1 MSTTAYTAPLNGP
14 FIGPFIG
21 RADELARLTRIL
33 DRARAGEARA
43 VLVAGDAGVG
53 KTRVLA
59 EAAGYAAAAGT
70 TVITG
75 HCVDLGDV
83 GLPYLPFTEIL
94 GVLTGD
100 ERFCGTLAAHPV
112 VDRLIGHGGDGARDA
127 GGRPQLFEGLAA
139 LLAELTRA
147 APLLLVLED
156 LHWADQSSR
165 DLLRFLLS
173 RGVLGGAGSAGG
185 APGQRLAVFA
195 SYRADDL
202 HRRHP
207 LRPLLAELVRL
218 PAVERLELRPMPD
231 GEVAR
236 LVRSQRTAPVTDA
249 TIRRIVERAEG
260 NAFYAEE
267 LLAATSESA
276 PGDASAV
283 PSGLADVLLSRFEQ
297 LSPTA
302 QQVLRTA
309 AVAGR
314 RVEHDL
320 LRDAVRLP
328 EEDLES
334 ALREAVGRQLL
345 VAGGGPGRERDRSSG
360 GALSEG
366 LGGGP
371 GGISRNGLGGG
382 PGGSARNGLVGG
394 SGGSSRDGLGG
405 NAHASLGGGPDGSS
419 RAGLGGGPGGS
430 PRAGLVGGSG
440 ENARDRL
447 GGGPGG
453 SSRDGLGGD
462 FGSSSGG
469 GSRGGS
475 REGAGGDSA
484 YSFRHALIRE
494 AVYADLLPGERVRLH
509 RAFAQV
515 LAGRGLPAEYA
526 AERAHHSRESHDLPD
541 ALAASLEA
549 ADHAARVRAPA
560 EELRHLEAALDLW
573 SAVPAD
579 ARPDGYDTVTLT
591 LRASAAA
598 AHAGE
603 THRAVSLTRAALAHM
618 GSDEDSEL
626 AARVRY
632 TLAGNLMRIDSL
644 TAAFT
649 YSSEALAMI
658 PADPPSRT
666 WVWAASTHVMAARYV
681 GHDETAR
688 DVARRALGIAE
699 DLDIPDARADLMISL
714 VGLEGASRTT
724 SEGRARLREARE
736 LARRAGNTSIEMRAL
751 FNLSIGAY
759 ESGDLDEC
767 LTWLSDGLER
777 AGRAGLLASPYPLE
791 MRYLRSL
798 VLYSLGQWDA
808 CVRAAESDAEGLP
821 AAGRYA
827 IGPAL
832 SVALARGEEGAA
844 ERARSLLDGPF
855 DWMAA
860 LVAGILLTDAAALR
874 HDPEAAVEQVRTSVV
889 ALTEDSGTAPDVVVR
904 LAALALAPVADAAV
918 AARQAGDE
926 DGVRR
931 WCETGAELVGMARVT
946 AAEGEDGAPQGP
958 EGRAWL
964 ARAEAEWARACAEPD
979 PRAREAREAREE
991 TGVAR
996 ESTQAWEKAVEAFG
1010 YGDVYE
1016 QARCR
1021 VRLAEALVAAGRR
1034 EEAAGQARVAQD
1046 TAVRLGAVPLRADV
1060 ERLIRRAR
1068 LAETSPVAGVPA
1080 LTARENDVL
1089 LLLAR
1094 GRINRQIGEEL
1105 FISGKTASVHVSNIL
1120 AKLGAAS
1127 RTEAVAIAYREGL
1140 VEPGPAAS
1148 G

>member
-1 MSTTAYTAPLNGP
+1 MPTTAFTT
-14 FIGPFIG
+14 PFIG
-21 RADELARLTRIL
+21 REDELARLTRVL

-59 EAAGYAAAAGT
+59 EAAAHAAEAGT
-70 TVITG
+70 TVVTG

-94 GVLTGD
+94 GVLAGD
-100 ERFCGTLAAHPV
+100 ERFAGAMAAHPV
-112 VDRLIGHGGDGARDA
+112 VDRLLGDGGHGGRDA
-127 GGRPQLFEGLAA
+127 DGRPQLFEGMAA
-139 LLAELTRA
+139 LLAELTRV

-173 RGVLGGAGSAGG
+173 RGILQNPRTRPGVSGPPSGAGGPGEAGG
-185 APGQRLAVFA
+185 ALGGGGALGRRLAVLA

-218 PAVERLELRPMPD
+218 PAVERLELRPMAD
-231 GEVAR
+231 AEVAR
-236 LVRSQRTAPVTDA
+236 LVRSRRAAPLPEA
-249 TIRRIVERAEG
+249 TVRGIVSRAEG

-267 LLAATSESA
+267 LLAAAAETG
-276 PGDASAV
+276 PGAASAV
-283 PSGLADVLLSRFEQ
+283 PSGLADVLLIRFEQ
-297 LSPTA
+297 LPATA

-320 LRDAVRLP
+320 LRDAVGLP
-328 EEDLES
+328 EDELES

-345 VAGGGPGRERDRSSG
+345 VSG
-360 GALSEG
+360 
-366 LGGGP
+366 
-371 GGISRNGLGGG
+371 
-382 PGGSARNGLVGG
+382 
-394 SGGSSRDGLGG
+394 D
-405 NAHASLGGGPDGSS
+405 D
-419 RAGLGGGPGGS
+419 
-430 PRAGLVGGSG
+430 
-440 ENARDRL
+440 DT
-447 GGGPGG
+447 
-453 SSRDGLGGD
+453 
-462 FGSSSGG
+462 
-469 GSRGGS
+469 
-475 REGAGGDSA
+475 

-509 RAFAQV
+509 RAFARV
-515 LAGRGLPAEYA
+515 LAGPGRPAESA

-541 ALAASLEA
+541 ALTASLAA
-549 ADHAARVRAPA
+549 ADHAGRVRAPA
-560 EELRHLEAALDLW
+560 EELRHLESALDLW
-573 SAVPAD
+573 SAVPPG
-579 ARPDGYDTVTLT
+579 ARPEGYDTVTLT

-603 THRAVSLTRAALAHM
+603 THRAVSLTRAALARV

-632 TLAGNLMRIDSL
+632 TLAGDLMRIDSL
-644 TAAFT
+644 SAAFA

-658 PADPPSRT
+658 PAEPPSRT

-681 GHDETAR
+681 GDDETAR
-688 DVARRALGIAE
+688 RVARRALVVAE
-699 DLDIPDARADLMISL
+699 ELDLPDARADLLISL
-714 VGLEGASRTT
+714 VGLEGERRTVP
-724 SEGRARLREARE
+724 EGRARLREARE
-736 LARRAGNTSIEMRAL
+736 LARRAGNTSVEMRAL
-751 FNLSIGAY
+751 FNLAIGSY

-767 LTWLSDGLER
+767 HRWLSDGLER
-777 AGRAGLLASPYPLE
+777 AGRAGLLSSPYPLE
-791 MRYLRSL
+791 MRYLRFL
-798 VLYSLGQWDA
+798 VLYSLGEWDE
-808 CVRAAESDAEGLP
+808 CVRAAWSEAERLP
-821 AAGRYA
+821 VAGGYA

-832 SVALARGEEGAA
+832 SVALARGDRSAA
-844 ERARSLLDGPF
+844 ERARALLDGPF
-855 DWMAA
+855 DWMAT
-860 LVAGILLTDAAALR
+860 LVAGVLLTDAAVLR
-874 HDPEAAVEQVRTSVV
+874 RDPEGAVEQVRTTLA
-889 ALTEDSGTAPDVVVR
+889 ALVDDSGTTPDVAVR
-904 LAALALAPVADAAV
+904 LAALALAAVADAAV
-918 AARQAGDE
+918 AARSSGDE
-926 DGVRR
+926 EGVRR
-931 WCETGAELVGMARVT
+931 WTGTASELVETARVT
-946 AAEGEDGAPQGP
+946 AAEGEDGSPQGP

-964 ARAEAEWARACAEPD
+964 ARAEAEWARTGAGPD
-979 PRAREAREAREE
+979 TA
-991 TGVAR
+991 
-996 ESTQAWEKAVEAFG
+996 AWEKAVAAFG

-1021 VRLAEALVAAGRR
+1021 LRLAESLVGAGDR
-1034 EEAAGQARVAQD
+1034 EEAADQARRAHD
-1046 TAVRLGAVPLRADV
+1046 TAVRLGAGPLRDDV
-1060 ERLIRRAR
+1060 ERLVRRAR
-1068 LAETSPVAGVPA
+1068 LAEAGRSADRPVV

-1094 GRINRQIGEEL
+1094 GRSNRQIGEEL

-1140 VEPGPAAS
+1140 VAAEPSAS